1 MKKIVITGG
10 AGYIGSHMLKEALK
24 RGYDVLVIDNLSTG
38 HREFVKGGKFLQA
51 DIQSKETL
59 EALLEFKPD
68 TIIHFAAYIAVEES
82 VQQPIKYYENN
93 FCNSLKLLEYAVKSG
108 VKNFIFSSTAAVYG
122 IKSDKP
128 VKETDSI
135 EPINPYGQSKANFE
149 KALEDVSKVSDLKY
163 VAIRYFNVAGAD
175 PEGELGQISKKPTHL
190 ILRALKAAKGEI
202 KDFGIYGT
210 DYNTKDGTCIRD
222 YIHVSDLVDAHFEAM
237 KYLEEGADSD
247 IFNCGYGRGLSVKE
261 VVDIVKDVTG
271 VDFPVYNYDRRP
283 GDPPVLIANVDKIKN
298 TLGWK
303 PKYDDPH
310 FIVKTAWEWEKKQ
323 R

>member
-1 MKKIVITGG
+1 
-10 AGYIGSHMLKEALK
+10 
-24 RGYDVLVIDNLSTG
+24 
-38 HREFVKGGKFLQA
+38 
-51 DIQSKETL
+51 
-59 EALLEFKPD
+59 
-68 TIIHFAAYIAVEES
+68 
-82 VQQPIKYYENN
+82 
-93 FCNSLKLLEYAVKSG
+93 
-108 VKNFIFSSTAAVYG
+108 
-122 IKSDKP
+122 
-128 VKETDSI
+128 
-135 EPINPYGQSKANFE
+135 
-149 KALEDVSKVSDLKY
+149 

-237 KYLEEGADSD
+237 RYLEEGGKSD
-247 IFNCGYGRGLSVKE
+247 VFNCGYGRGLSVKE
-261 VVDIVKDVTG
+261 VVDIVKEVTG

-298 TLGWK
+298 TFGWK
-303 PKYDDPH
+303 PKYDDPY

>member
-1 MKKIVITGG
+1 VKKIVITGG

-24 RGYDVLVIDNLSTG
+24 KGYDVLVIDNLSTG
-38 HREFVKGGKFLQA
+38 HREFVKGGKFLKA
-51 DIQSKETL
+51 DIQSE
-59 EALLEFKPD
+59 EAFKAIEEFKPD
-68 TIIHFAAYIAVEES
+68 AIVHFAAYIAVEES
-82 VQQPIKYYENN
+82 VQNPIKYYQNN
-93 FCNSLKLLEYAVKSG
+93 FCNSLKLLEYAVKLG
-108 VKNFIFSSTAAVYG
+108 VRNFIFSSTAAVYG

-135 EPINPYGQSKANFE
+135 EPINPYGQAKANFE
-149 KALEDVSKVSDLKY
+149 KVLEDVSKVSDLKY
-163 VAIRYFNVAGAD
+163 VILRYFNVAGAD

-237 KYLEEGADSD
+237 RYLEEGADSD

-271 VDFPVYNYDRRP
+271 VDFPVYNYNRRP

-303 PKYDDPH
+303 PKYDDPY

>member
-10 AGYIGSHMLKEALK
+10 AGYIGSHMLKEAIK

-38 HREFVKGGKFLQA
+38 HEEFIKGGKFLKA
-51 DIQSKETL
+51 DIQSE
-59 EALLEFKPD
+59 EAFRAIEEFKPD
-68 TIIHFAAYIAVEES
+68 VIVHFAAYIAVEES
-82 VQQPIKYYENN
+82 VQNPIKYYENN

-108 VKNFIFSSTAAVYG
+108 VRNFIFSSTAAVYG

-135 EPINPYGQSKANFE
+135 EPINPYGQAKANFE

-163 VAIRYFNVAGAD
+163 VILRYFNVAGAD
-175 PEGELGQISKKPTHL
+175 PDGELGQISKKPTHL

-210 DYNTKDGTCIRD
+210 NYNTKDGTCIRD

-247 IFNCGYGRGLSVKE
+247 IFNCGYGKGLSVKE
-261 VVDIVKDVTG
+261 IVDIVKKVTG

-283 GDPPVLIANVDKIKN
+283 GDPPVLIANVDKIKS

-303 PKYDDPH
+303 PKYDDPY

-323 R
+323 S

>member
-1 MKKIVITGG
+1 MKKIAITGG

-38 HREFVKGGKFLQA
+38 HKEFIKGGKFLQA

-59 EALLEFKPD
+59 EALIEFKPD
-68 TIIHFAAYIAVEES
+68 AIVHFAAYIAVEES

-93 FCNSLKLLEYAVKSG
+93 FCNSLKLLEYALKAS

-122 IKSDKP
+122 IKSGKP
-128 VKETDSI
+128 VEETDEI
-135 EPINPYGQSKANFE
+135 APINPYGQAKANFE
-149 KALEDVSKVSDLKY
+149 KALEDVAKVRDLKY
-163 VAIRYFNVAGAD
+163 VILRYFNVAGAD

-210 DYNTKDGTCIRD
+210 DYETKDGTCIRD
-222 YIHVSDLVDAHFEAM
+222 YIHVSDLVDAHFEALD
-237 KYLEEGADSD
+237 YLENGGTSD
-247 IFNCGYGRGLSVKE
+247 VFNCGYGRGLSVKE
-261 VVDIVKDVTG
+261 VVDIVKEVTG
-271 VDFPVYNYDRRP
+271 VDFPVYHFDRRP
-283 GDPPVLIANVDKIKN
+283 GDPPILIANADKIKN
-298 TLGWK
+298 NLNWK
-303 PKYDDPH
+303 PKYDNPS

-323 R
+323 Q

>member
-24 RGYDVLVIDNLSTG
+24 KGYDVLVIDNLSTG
-38 HREFVKGGKFLQA
+38 HREFVKGGKFLKA
-51 DIQSKETL
+51 DIQSE
-59 EALLEFKPD
+59 EAFKAIEEFKPD
-68 TIIHFAAYIAVEES
+68 AIVHFAAYIAVEES
-82 VQQPIKYYENN
+82 VQNPIKYYQNN
-93 FCNSLKLLEYAVKSG
+93 FCNSLKLLEYAVKLG
-108 VKNFIFSSTAAVYG
+108 VRNFIFSSTAAVYG

-135 EPINPYGQSKANFE
+135 EPINPYGQAKANFE
-149 KALEDVSKVSDLKY
+149 KALEDVSRVSDLKY
-163 VAIRYFNVAGAD
+163 VILRYFNVAGAD

-237 KYLEEGADSD
+237 RYLEEGADSD

-271 VDFPVYNYDRRP
+271 VDFPVYNYNRRP

-303 PKYDDPH
+303 PKYDDPY